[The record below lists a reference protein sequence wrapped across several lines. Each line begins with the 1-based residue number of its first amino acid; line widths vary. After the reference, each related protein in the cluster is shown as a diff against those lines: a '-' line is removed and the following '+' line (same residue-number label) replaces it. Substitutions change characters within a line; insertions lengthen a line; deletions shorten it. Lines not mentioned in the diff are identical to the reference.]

1 MRICG
6 RCHCGNISFS
16 LAWEPDPEWIQAR
29 ACACTFCTRHGN
41 VWAAYPAGLLDIALR
56 DAARVSRYRFGTR
69 TAEFLICAACGIV
82 PIATSRVENWL
93 HAVVNVNTFEG
104 VDPALLRHAAADF
117 HDEAPAFRLARR
129 QRNWIGRVRFVAR

>member
-1 MRICG
+1 MDPGPSLCVHLLHAAWQRLGCISRRI
-6 RCHCGNISFS
+6 
-16 LAWEPDPEWIQAR
+16 AR
-29 ACACTFCTRHGN
+29 YR
-41 VWAAYPAGLLDIALR
+41 V
-56 DAARVSRYRFGTR
+56 AARVSRYRFGTR